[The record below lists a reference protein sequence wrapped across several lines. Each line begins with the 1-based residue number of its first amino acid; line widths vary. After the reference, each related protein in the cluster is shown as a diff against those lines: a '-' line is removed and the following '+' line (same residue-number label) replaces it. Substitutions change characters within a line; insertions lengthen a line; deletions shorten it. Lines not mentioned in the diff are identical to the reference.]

1 MAAATSPSVLA
12 RSCTQLRPRPRP
24 RLRPPP
30 RPRCL
35 RSRARCIT
43 APGVDEEPVHA
54 PEIFESRPGERFLFQ
69 AGETLRIE
77 ELPEGTR
84 VVVSG
89 RRRERS
95 PLSRCPQTG
104 DEIATLDTYACS
116 DLRSPPPLSSP
127 ARAPACRGDPVVCV
141 KYGGVRAHGMRD
153 PDVQRRMIAH
163 AVDTPEGTQPPFR
176 RKVRDL
182 VARCKDEGRE
192 PKVGGVGWGGAESRG
207 KGRTRAT
214 WRGAGQEGA
223 WCQRPPEDLEDH
235 FGCALLFFFAAP
247 GSATSNK
254 VCCILQCGS
263 LGFSLQRF

>member
-1 MAAATSPSVLA
+1 MLLPMRAHSPAMAAATSPSVLA

-30 RPRCL
+30 HPRCL

-95 PLSRCPQTG
+95 PLSSAHRR
-104 DEIATLDTYACS
+104 ATKLPRWTRTLVLTCAPPLPFPRPLARLRVVATRSCACS
-116 DLRSPPPLSSP
+116 MAAC
-127 ARAPACRGDPVVCV
+127 ARTACV
-141 KYGGVRAHGMRD
+141 
-153 PDVQRRMIAH
+153 
-163 AVDTPEGTQPPFR
+163 TQT
-176 RKVRDL
+176 
-182 VARCKDEGRE
+182 C
-192 PKVGGVGWGGAESRG
+192 S
-207 KGRTRAT
+207 
-214 WRGAGQEGA
+214 
-223 WCQRPPEDLEDH
+223 
-235 FGCALLFFFAAP
+235 AA
-247 GSATSNK
+247 
-254 VCCILQCGS
+254 
-263 LGFSLQRF
+263 